1 MEVRSSRGHDLLP
14 RNCPRC
20 GHIGGN
26 SGAETSGFQREE
38 RFSLCPSL
46 FGLNLHKVAL
56 HEFTQDEQCCLIA
69 AAFVDIRA
77 GVHTYIQQ
85 PAGRCAHAHV
95 PPPPKGQV
103 GLLEVSDYIL
113 SHQDRT
119 GKLSCPRCHSPKS
132 RISCAALFRIQP
144 LLPAVWGKGAAA
156 RSMSGSTSERC
167 PVACSP
173 LCHFS

>member
-1 MEVRSSRGHDLLP
+1 MTSFPEIAPGVVTWV
-14 RNCPRC
+14 
-20 GHIGGN
+20 
-26 SGAETSGFQREE
+26 ETLGLEPQGFREKSA
-38 RFSLCPSL
+38 SLSVPL
-46 FGLNLHKVAL
+46 FLIGLNLHKVAL
-56 HEFTQDEQCCLIA
+56 HEFTQDEQRCL
-69 AAFVDIRA
+69 FCSCVCR
-77 GVHTYIQQ
+77 HTCGCAHMY
-85 PAGRCAHAHV
+85 PNTAVCTHVLAHAHV

-119 GKLSCPRCHSPKS
+119 GKPSCPRCHNPES
-132 RISCAALFRIQP
+132 RISRAAPFRTRP
-144 LLPAVWGKGAAA
+144 LLPAAWGKGGAA